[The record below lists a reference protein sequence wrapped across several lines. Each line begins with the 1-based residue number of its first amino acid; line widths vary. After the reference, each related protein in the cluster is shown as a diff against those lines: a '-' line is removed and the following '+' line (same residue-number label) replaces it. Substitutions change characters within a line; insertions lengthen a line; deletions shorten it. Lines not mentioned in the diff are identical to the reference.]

1 MCTITSGV
9 ARQLAKVSP
18 DSVSREP
25 ASHATILLGWGCVIR
40 ACQGAWMGWGDCG
53 EDAGDA
59 FKVKFCIA
67 STARLTN
74 KGRGSLLPSIHVV
87 YATFDF
93 ARYFLAYHT
102 SDLKVPKS
110 KQRSGTPVSVVRR
123 SARPPDDRHR
133 TLLHQAS

>member
-1 MCTITSGV
+1 
-9 ARQLAKVSP
+9 
-18 DSVSREP
+18 
-25 ASHATILLGWGCVIR
+25 
-40 ACQGAWMGWGDCG
+40 MGWGDCG

-74 KGRGSLLPSIHVV
+74 KGRGSLLRSIHIVHV
-87 YATFDF
+87 SLDS
-93 ARYFLAYHT
+93 ARYFLAYHA
-102 SDLKVPKS
+102 SDLKIVVPNS
-110 KQRSGTPVSVVRR
+110 KQRFGTPVSVVRR